1 MRFIIL
7 FLCVAFLPDAVAHNY
22 HSDETKK
29 VYFIT
34 PSDGTTVTNPV
45 KIKFG
50 ATGVNIVPAGVDM
63 PDSGHHHLLINVD
76 KLPDLKMPIPADN
89 NHLHFGKGQTEAE
102 LNLPKGKHT
111 LQLLIG
117 NHLHIPH
124 SEPIISEKIEI
135 TVK

>member
-1 MRFIIL
+1 
-7 FLCVAFLPDAVAHNY
+7 
-22 HSDETKK
+22 
-29 VYFIT
+29 
-34 PSDGTTVTNPV
+34 
-45 KIKFG
+45 
-50 ATGVNIVPAGVDM
+50 M

-76 KLPDLKMPIPADN
+76 KLPNLKLPIPADS
-89 NHLHFGKGQTEAE
+89 NHLHFGKGQTETE
-102 LNLPKGKHT
+102 MKHT

>member
-7 FLCVAFLPDAVAHNY
+7 FLYVAFLPDAIAHSY
-22 HSDETKK
+22 HSDATKK

-76 KLPDLKMPIPADN
+76 KLPNLKLPN
-89 NHLHFGKGQTEAE
+89 NCQEYYYLYCKFCLIKKQKPPQLRRGLRVVPTGLE
-102 LNLPKGKHT
+102 PVT
-111 LQLLIG
+111 L
-117 NHLHIPH
+117 
-124 SEPIISEKIEI
+124 
-135 TVK
+135 

>member
-1 MRFIIL
+1 MRFVIL
-7 FLCVAFLPDAVAHNY
+7 FLCVAYLPNAFTHSY
-22 HSDETKK
+22 HSDETQR

-50 ATGVNIVPAGVDM
+50 ATGINIVPAGIDM
-63 PDSGHHHLLINVD
+63 PDSGHPHLLLNVD
-76 KLPDLKMPIPADN
+76 KLPDLKLPIPADS
-89 NHLHFGKGQTEAE
+89 NHLHFGSGQTETE
-102 LNLPKGKHT
+102 LNFPKGEHT

-124 SEPIISEKIEI
+124 SDPIISKKITI